1 MKRMIVFK
9 SWLYVIMVLLCTAC
23 VPASPEEE
31 NTEELVQVNPI
42 AGGYYASMLPS
53 VRTRAT
59 AQDSETLQD
68 RPIFLLEDGSTIRLV
83 VYDDAKNLLE
93 EYSKAY
99 LVRNAGTSGSSLL
112 YPCEVDDNGAVISSS
127 STPLYMKAGTYYFRI
142 LSPAKALNSK
152 GFVNIGNGEY
162 LLATDDRY
170 TQTAMTAV
178 TITKIDEGGTLN
190 NVQTLYLPPIIN
202 QTARMQ
208 FTVRAGEGVH
218 TLEMLAEG
226 IEISGIQQPLDN
238 TTSFDWVNGDVLP
251 VKVGD
256 QSASVRITQAT
267 RNADNSLVAHTGVL
281 PTDARSHSISVLLN
295 LKVNGNPTQYQML
308 LTGLY
313 LTAGHS
319 YNYTAT
325 VKISNGVTVL
335 TWQNRSWTE
344 NVVMDE

>member
-1 MKRMIVFK
+1 MKRMIVYK
-9 SWLYVIMVLLCTAC
+9 SCSYVIMALLCTAC
-23 VPASPEEE
+23 AAGSPEEDME
-31 NTEELVQVNPI
+31 DRVRIDPV
-42 AGGYYASMLPS
+42 AGGYYPS
-53 VRTRAT
+53 ISPSAQTRGAT
-59 AQDSETLQD
+59 PDGETLKD

-208 FTVRAGEGVH
+208 FTVRAGEGGH

-256 QSASVRITQAT
+256 QSASVRITHAT
-267 RNADNSLVAHTGVL
+267 QNADNSLVAHTGVL

-344 NVVMDE
+344 NVVMDK

>member
-1 MKRMIVFK
+1 MA
-9 SWLYVIMVLLCTAC
+9 LLCTAC
-23 VPASPEEE
+23 AAGSPEEDME
-31 NTEELVQVNPI
+31 DRVRIDPV
-42 AGGYYASMLPS
+42 AGGYYPS
-53 VRTRAT
+53 ISPSAQTRGAT
-59 AQDSETLQD
+59 PDGETLKD

-99 LVRNAGTSGSSLL
+99 LVRNAGTSG
-112 YPCEVDDNGAVISSS
+112 

-344 NVVMDE
+344 NVVMDK

>member
-1 MKRMIVFK
+1 MKRMIVSK
-9 SWLYVIMVLLCTAC
+9 TLLHIILALCCLAC
-23 VPASPEEE
+23 VPTSPEGEE
-31 NTEELVQVNPI
+31 PEELIRINPI
-42 AGGYYASMLPS
+42 AGGYYTTIFPS
-53 VRTRAT
+53 AQTRAT
-59 AQDSETLQD
+59 TPDSETLKD
-68 RPIFLLEDGSTIRLV
+68 KPIYLLEDGSTIRLV
-83 VYDDAKNLLE
+83 VYDADKSLIE

-112 YPCEVDDNGAVISSS
+112 YPCEVDADGVVISSS

-142 LSPAKALNSK
+142 LSPAKELNSE
-152 GFVNIGNGEY
+152 GFVNVGNGEY

-178 TITKIDEGGTLN
+178 TITKVSEGGALN
-190 NVQTLYLPPIIN
+190 NVQTLYLPPIIH

-208 FTVRAGEGVH
+208 FTIKAGEGVH
-218 TLEMLAEG
+218 SLEMLAEG

-238 TTSFDWVNGDVLP
+238 TTSFDWVNGEVLP

-256 QSASVRITQAT
+256 QSASVRITKST
-267 RNADNSLVAHTGVL
+267 KNADNSLMVHTGIL

-308 LTGLY
+308 LTGLL

-325 VKISNGVTVL
+325 VNISNGVTVL

-344 NVVMDE
+344 NVVMDK